1 MNPSPRRP
9 ACRRLSRLRA
19 TAAACC
25 CSLLAAA
32 AFAADPPA
40 GPVEKVAVKAV
51 ARFDFDRTD
60 VLPADQ
66 QTLLAEVAKMKDVTW
81 QSVSARG
88 YTDSVGS
95 DAYNEKLSQRR
106 ADAVK
111 RFLVGKGLE
120 PGMIATEG
128 LGPQSPVAD
137 NDSAAG
143 RAQNRRTEVTFEGVR
158 PTSVAGR

>member
-1 MNPSPRRP
+1 MKHRPSIAAIAATFMVFAAP
-9 ACRRLSRLRA
+9 AAR
-19 TAAACC
+19 
-25 CSLLAAA
+25 
-32 AFAADPPA
+32 AADPPA

-51 ARFDFDRTD
+51 ARFHFDRTD

-66 QTLLAEVAKMKDVTW
+66 QTLLAEVARMKDVTW
-81 QSVSARG
+81 QSVTARG
-88 YTDSVGS
+88 YTDNVGT
-95 DAYNEKLSQRR
+95 DAYNEKLSKRR

-120 PGMIATEG
+120 PAMIATEG
-128 LGPQSPVAD
+128 LGLRSPVAD
-137 NDSAAG
+137 NANASG

>member
-1 MNPSPRRP
+1 MTHRSFV
-9 ACRRLSRLRA
+9 
-19 TAAACC
+19 AAA
-25 CSLLAAA
+25 STAVLLAIAA
-32 AFAADPPA
+32 PAALAADPPA

-51 ARFDFDRTD
+51 ARFHFDRTD

-88 YTDSVGS
+88 YTDNVGT

-120 PGMIATEG
+120 PAMIATEG
-128 LGPQSPVAD
+128 LGPQAPVAD
-137 NDSAAG
+137 NGSAAG